1 MRVKGFRN
9 INGDQRRNED
19 AWEINSFSLG
29 DEVVLAFNRFCF
41 FLTSNNDDVMGIL
54 GSLAAT
60 RKWAS
65 IIIIFSFL
73 FFEWLFRRCFSSDNG
88 GQEREEEMKIEFP
101 VVELGKVLIA
111 LKWGAAGHT
120 QIRER
125 QGGKKKKTWSLALFG
140 TRLLHI
146 SLRTFSC
153 RIILFFFSIL
163 FAVL

>member
-29 DEVVLAFNRFCF
+29 DEVVLKHQLATLFF

-73 FFEWLFRRCFSSDNG
+73 FFE
-88 GQEREEEMKIEFP
+88 
-101 VVELGKVLIA
+101 
-111 LKWGAAGHT
+111 
-120 QIRER
+120 
-125 QGGKKKKTWSLALFG
+125 
-140 TRLLHI
+140 
-146 SLRTFSC
+146 
-153 RIILFFFSIL
+153 
-163 FAVL
+163 

>member
-1 MRVKGFRN
+1 
-9 INGDQRRNED
+9 
-19 AWEINSFSLG
+19 
-29 DEVVLAFNRFCF
+29 
-41 FLTSNNDDVMGIL
+41 MGIL

-65 IIIIFSFL
+65 IIIIIFL

-111 LKWGAAGHT
+111 LKWGAAGHM

-125 QGGKKKKTWSLALFG
+125 QGKEKKHG
-140 TRLLHI
+140 R
-146 SLRTFSC
+146 
-153 RIILFFFSIL
+153 
-163 FAVL
+163 

>member
-29 DEVVLAFNRFCF
+29 DEVVLAFNQLCFF

-65 IIIIFSFL
+65 IIIIIFL
-73 FFEWLFRRCFSSDNG
+73 FFE
-88 GQEREEEMKIEFP
+88 
-101 VVELGKVLIA
+101 
-111 LKWGAAGHT
+111 
-120 QIRER
+120 
-125 QGGKKKKTWSLALFG
+125 
-140 TRLLHI
+140 
-146 SLRTFSC
+146 
-153 RIILFFFSIL
+153 
-163 FAVL
+163 